1 MKDKISQD
9 RLLKVHPVLQERVTA
24 FFAALE
30 KQGYTPRIVQGLRT
44 IEEQNALYAQG
55 RTKPGKIVTN
65 AKGGQSWH
73 NRGVAIDI
81 AFIKSD
87 TSIDF
92 EVPEHLAKLGEE
104 AGLEWGGRWSSFQ
117 DKPHFQLPGLP
128 SNPQT
133 MSEEALLSLYPKTTP
148 MIPVPNNPSINP
160 SPFPS
165 DIHKDAV
172 AEAIKLGISNGERP
186 QVYATREETIHMI
199 VNLYHILNK

>member
-92 EVPEHLAKLGEE
+92 EVPEHLAKLGE
-104 AGLEWGGRWSSFQ
+104 AVGLEWGGRWSSFQ

-128 SNPQT
+128 SNPQN
-133 MSEEALLSLYPKTTP
+133 MSEAALLSLYPKTMPIDT
-148 MIPVPNNPSINP
+148 SAQT
-160 SPFPS
+160 PS
-165 DIHKDAV
+165 DIHKEAV
-172 AEAIKLGISNGERP
+172 AEAIKLGITNGINP
-186 QVYATREETIHMI
+186 HAPATREEVIHLI
-199 VNLYHILNK
+199 INLYHILNK